1 MSPLSALSIS
11 LDSTFNAMN
20 SHYLLALKVFS
31 PVCYYKT
38 RIKISVYS
46 LKCASR
52 IVRNLSN
59 CTGQKSAKFAEG
71 RKSGKYI

>member
-1 MSPLSALSIS
+1 MVERRVCIKLNHHEPITLQQTNIGQFVILRHV
-11 LDSTFNAMN
+11 LK
-20 SHYLLALKVFS
+20 YLFI
-31 PVCYYKT
+31 
-38 RIKISVYS
+38 R

-59 CTGQKSAKFAEG
+59 RTGQKSAKFAKG